1 MANYLNSTLTVH
13 ANEETIKYIDELME
27 KANNGEIT
35 TFAQTFY
42 DDVELAE
49 SGGVMNTWSSNNLGP
64 KWTYLE
70 DILNDGEYRLVS
82 AWYPPVKF
90 FIHLYNMLVKM
101 DPEVY
106 IEVMYEDEGYE
117 PIGAIV
123 IKKDK
128 DGTPCI
134 WQEEDNEMEDPTVD
148 KDWDDEDYDEVQMEF
163 MESLYDRQQ
172 ELLSECHDLIDT
184 DGEPIE
190 DYEG

>member
-70 DILNDGEYRLVS
+70 DILNDGEYR
-82 AWYPPVKF
+82 
-90 FIHLYNMLVKM
+90 
-101 DPEVY
+101 
-106 IEVMYEDEGYE
+106 
-117 PIGAIV
+117 
-123 IKKDK
+123 
-128 DGTPCI
+128 
-134 WQEEDNEMEDPTVD
+134 
-148 KDWDDEDYDEVQMEF
+148 
-163 MESLYDRQQ
+163 
-172 ELLSECHDLIDT
+172 
-184 DGEPIE
+184 
-190 DYEG
+190 